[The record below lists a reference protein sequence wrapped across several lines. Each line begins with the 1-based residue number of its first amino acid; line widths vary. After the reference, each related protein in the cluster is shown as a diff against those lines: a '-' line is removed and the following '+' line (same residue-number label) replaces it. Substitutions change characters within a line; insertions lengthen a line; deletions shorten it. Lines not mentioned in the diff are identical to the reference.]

1 MTAKVGTTS
10 TVEPC
15 TVEMSGTTMTP
26 ASSAGTQK
34 VSMFAA
40 KAGFVIPKNKLSGS
54 LVPVFRGSKNLGTG
68 DAVSGESKKQIQR
81 KTKWGPDLT
90 QDASVKKGRAL
101 AYLTRVEQITQQ
113 LKSGVLEDENDED
126 SLSAPQDPHH
136 KSSKHQIDTKDV
148 DQLELE
154 KREAM
159 GEILK
164 LNPSYK
170 APPDYK
176 PLLKEATVPIPV
188 KEYPKYNFVGLI
200 CGPGS
205 DNQKQ
210 LERETGAKIQVYGTK
225 AGTGQK
231 AEIKPSDGSE
241 IHGEY
246 ENLYVHISA
255 DTFEKV
261 DAAVAVIELL
271 VTSVSGNLAAVST
284 GASVSGDNAHVPSQV
299 QDTITS
305 NMVPTTVVNQG
316 MVQPLPGLAQT
327 PLDGQFQYPG
337 PFFSRCPSS
346 APMNMPGFTPL
357 NSSRPVLNNP
367 SHLSTSPFNPAYLPS
382 SFGLLPSLVS
392 PRQNPPTTQFLL
404 HAYMGPQPASVQAN
418 VSAPLTFIG
427 NRPLPA
433 GSSTGWSSSPPAPQP
448 GVASMLPPSN
458 IPTANMESSVNHPIA
473 APSFISIPRPQAGLP
488 STSLQA
494 RVPGSV
500 SGSVP
505 NFAPLK
511 PPMMTAQSPGDFT
524 FQPHRPQNPSFQTV
538 PQPSS
543 HFSAHNASLA
553 RPMLPSP
560 APQAPSFQFPQPGG
574 QVLSRPQL
582 GDHMGQHPSAHM
594 SAAPIARNSTAISVS
609 PRLATFLE
617 SSTVLPQTPHPPMR
631 LSNFNPP
638 HQMPN
643 LPGPLSP
650 RPGNYIQIQ
659 QNYPAHA
666 TRPEIPRAPNQ
677 QLSNHLAF
685 SFGKSA
691 SGPGGGQQL
700 YDPFS
705 PTSANQQQGGNPGKM

>member
-1 MTAKVGTTS
+1 
-10 TVEPC
+10 
-15 TVEMSGTTMTP
+15 MSGTTMTP

-54 LVPVFRGSKNLGTG
+54 LVPVFRGSKNLGAG
-68 DAVSGESKKQIQR
+68 DAGSGESKKQIQR

-90 QDASVKKGRAL
+90 QDASVKKGRSL
-101 AYLTRVEQITQQ
+101 AYQTRVDQITQQ
-113 LKSGVLEDENDED
+113 LKSGMLEDENDEIED
-126 SLSAPQDPHH
+126 LLSAPQDLHH

-154 KREAM
+154 KREAI

-170 APPDYK
+170 APPDYI

-200 CGPGS
+200 YGPGS

-210 LERETGAKIQVYGTK
+210 LEKETGAKIQVYGTK

-271 VTSVSGNLAAVST
+271 VTSVSGNLAAVSST
-284 GASVSGDNAHVPSQV
+284 GASVSADNAHVPSQV
-299 QDTITS
+299 QDTTTS

-337 PFFSRCPSS
+337 PFLSRGPSS
-346 APMNMPGFTPL
+346 APMYMPGFTPL
-357 NSSRPVLNNP
+357 NSSRPILNNP

-382 SFGLLPSLVS
+382 SFGLPPSLVS
-392 PRQNPPTTQFLL
+392 PRQNPPTTQFLP
-404 HAYMGPQPASVQAN
+404 HTYMAPQPASVQTN
-418 VSAPLTFIG
+418 VSAPLTFMG

-433 GSSTGWSSSPPAPQP
+433 GSSTGWSSGPPAPQP
-448 GVASMLPPSN
+448 GVASMPPPSN
-458 IPTANMESSVNHPIA
+458 IPTANMVSSVNHPIA
-473 APSFISIPRPQAGLP
+473 APSSISIPRPQAGLP

-494 RVPGSV
+494 RIPSSV

-511 PPMMTAQSPGDFT
+511 APMMTAQSPGDFT

-560 APQAPSFQFPQPGG
+560 APQAPSFQFPQPGS

-594 SAAPIARNSTAISVS
+594 SAAPYARNSTAISVP

-617 SSTVLPQTPHPPMR
+617 SSTVLPRTPHPPMR
-631 LSNFNPP
+631 PSNFNPP

-643 LPGPLSP
+643 LPGPLPP

-677 QLSNHLAF
+677 QFSNHLAF
-685 SFGKSA
+685 SSGKSA